1 MWKTTM
7 SEFTVNLLDTIKKK
21 ETQGNYNIFAG
32 DKATANRKLTNMT
45 LNQIIKA
52 QGNKAAGAYQ
62 FKPETLRTLMK
73 DLGLKGNE
81 KFTPAFQDVLA
92 TRLLERRGLNDY
104 LAGNLPADA
113 FALNAAKEWAS
124 LPVLT
129 PTKGR
134 VGQVEPGMSYYQ
146 GYGSNK
152 ALMNQDEFNQYKQ
165 MLGYQTQE
173 ATPDA
178 PRGLLSQAAD
188 MVAAPVRQATDYLAD
203 VFWNPKKLF
212 GDSTRE

>member
-1 MWKTTM
+1 M

-32 DKATANRKLTNMT
+32 DKATADRKLTNLT
-45 LNQIIKA
+45 LNQVIQK

-73 DLGLKGNE
+73 DLGLKGTE

-104 LAGNLPADA
+104 LAGKLPPEV
-113 FALNAAKEWAS
+113 FAENAAKEWAS

-134 VGQVEPGMSYYQ
+134 VGPVEPGMSYYQ
-146 GYGSNK
+146 GYGSNR

-165 MLGYQTQE
+165 MLGFQQQVNQE
-173 ATPDA
+173 EPK
-178 PRGLLSQAAD
+178 GLLAQAANRI
-188 MVAAPVRQATDYLAD
+188 AAPITQATDYLAD

-212 GDSTRE
+212 GDSTRD

>member
-7 SEFTVNLLDTIKKK
+7 SDFTVNLLDTIKKK

-32 DKATANRKLTNMT
+32 DKATADRKLTNMT
-45 LNQIIKA
+45 LKQVIQA

-104 LAGNLPADA
+104 LAGNLPADV

-134 VGQVEPGMSYYQ
+134 AGQVEPGMSYYQ

-152 ALMNQDEFNQYKQ
+152 ALMNADEFNQYKQ
-165 MLGYQTQE
+165 MLGFQQQQRE
-173 ATPDA
+173 DA
-178 PRGLLSQAAD
+178 PKGLLAQA
-188 MVAAPVRQATDYLAD
+188 VNTVTSPVRQATDYLAD
-203 VFWNPKKLF
+203 VFWNPRKMF
-212 GDSTRE
+212 GDTTRD

>member
-7 SEFTVNLLDTIKKK
+7 SKFTVNLLDTIKKK

-52 QGNKAAGAYQ
+52 QGNKAAGAFQ
-62 FKPETLRTLMK
+62 FKPETLRSLIK
-73 DLGLKGNE
+73 DLVLKGNE

-104 LAGNLPADA
+104 LAGNLPADV

-134 VGQVEPGMSYYQ
+134 VGPVEPGMSYYQ

-165 MLGYQTQE
+165 MLGFQQQVNQ
-173 ATPDA
+173 DQA
-178 PRGLLSQAAD
+178 PKGLLSQA
-188 MVAAPVRQATDYLAD
+188 VNTVTTPVRQATDYLAD
-203 VFWNPKKLF
+203 VFWNPRKMF
-212 GDSTRE
+212 GDTTRD

>member
-1 MWKTTM
+1 M

-32 DKATANRKLTNMT
+32 DKATANRRLTNLT
-45 LNQIIKA
+45 LNEVIRK

-104 LAGNLPADA
+104 LAGNLPADV

-134 VGQVEPGMSYYQ
+134 VGPVEPGMSYYQ

-165 MLGYQTQE
+165 MLGFQQQQQTRDE
-173 ATPDA
+173 
-178 PRGLLSQAAD
+178 PRGLLSQAAN
-188 MVAAPVRQATDYLAD
+188 MVTAPVRQATDYLSD

-212 GDSTRE
+212 GDTTRD

>member
-1 MWKTTM
+1 M
-7 SEFTVNLLDTIKKK
+7 SDFTVNLLETIKQK
-21 ETQGNYNIFAG
+21 EAQGNYNIFAG
-32 DKATANRKLTNMT
+32 DKPTANRKLTNMT
-45 LNQIIKA
+45 LNQVIRS

-73 DLGLKGNE
+73 DLGLKGTE

-104 LAGNLPADA
+104 LAGKLPPER
-113 FALNAAKEWAS
+113 FAENAAKEWAS

-146 GYGSNK
+146 GYGSNR
-152 ALMNQDEFNQYKQ
+152 ALMNQDEFNQYQQ
-165 MLGYQTQE
+165 MLGYRPQVATQE
-173 ATPDA
+173 E
-178 PRGLLSQAAD
+178 PRGLLSQAAS
-188 MVAAPVRQATDYLAD
+188 MVTAPVRQATDYLAD

-212 GDSTRE
+212 GDTTRD

>member
-1 MWKTTM
+1 M

-32 DKATANRKLTNMT
+32 DKATADRKLTNLT
-45 LNQIIKA
+45 LNQVIQK

-73 DLGLKGNE
+73 DLGLKGTE

-104 LAGNLPADA
+104 LAGNLPADV

-165 MLGYQTQE
+165 MLGFQQQ
-173 ATPDA
+173 TPDA
-178 PRGLLSQAAD
+178 PKGLLSQATD
-188 MVAAPVRQATDYLAD
+188 MVTAPVRQATDYLAD

>member
-1 MWKTTM
+1 M
-7 SEFTVNLLDTIKKK
+7 SEFTVNLLETIKQK
-21 ETQGNYNIFAG
+21 EAQGNYNIFAG
-32 DKATANRKLTNMT
+32 DKSTADRKLTNMT
-45 LNQIIKA
+45 LKQVIKA

-73 DLGLKGNE
+73 DLGLKGTE

-104 LAGNLPADA
+104 LAGSLPADM

-134 VGQVEPGMSYYQ
+134 VGPVEPGMSYYQ
-146 GYGSNK
+146 GYGSNR
-152 ALMNQDEFNQYKQ
+152 ALMNPEEFNNYKQ
-165 MLGYQTQE
+165 MLGFQQQTTTDQ
-173 ATPDA
+173 A
-178 PRGLLSQAAD
+178 PKGLLSQAAN
-188 MVAAPVRQATDYLAD
+188 MVTAPITQATDYLAD

-212 GDSTRE
+212 GDTTRE